1 MSIIRRKTLYSLVW
15 LNFIMRISTI
25 MSRMEDLLTKIQSG
39 NIPKE
44 DRDLLEVLILT
55 GLVRKN
61 NSTYEITEKGLEF
74 LDKPVMEN

>member
-1 MSIIRRKTLYSLVW
+1 
-15 LNFIMRISTI
+15 MRISTI